1 VHPVRLQLASGR
13 RSFPARPPWPGHQQ
27 VTQGDEDRDR
37 VQRAHV
43 VLDVVDELGVSS
55 SGRAA
60 LDHSLAKSDRDN
72 QIACFG
78 TRAAIEMHRRHGR
91 RAQGRRALDPG
102 PPGPPWGSIEPVL
115 DVAVC

>member
-1 VHPVRLQLASGR
+1 
-13 RSFPARPPWPGHQQ
+13 
-27 VTQGDEDRDR
+27 
-37 VQRAHV
+37 
-43 VLDVVDELGVSS
+43 VSS

-102 PPGPPWGSIEPVL
+102 PPGPPWGSSEPVL
-115 DVAVC
+115 NVAVDDEARPGEPLDLRSRQELAEACAPGSPCSPSPTPSSDFRCLP